1 MIESIICLGILL
13 TIIFFSLKVLP
24 KGEYSLNPLAFERT
38 VSIRGILSILVLVH
52 HFSGY
57 SGSILFA
64 PFSHIGYLLVA
75 AFFFISG
82 YGLRFSIEHKKNY
95 LSANSMLHRINK
107 LLIPYWAAVIVCIV
121 LYYMVGI
128 RFSLKQI
135 AISFIHSNDII
146 SSAWYVFEL
155 LVLYLFFF
163 ISYRAKKHRFLL
175 LLVFTVTFTVVLVFT
190 KVNTVWYRSNFA
202 FLLGVLFFEKSEC
215 IIGKI
220 KTINFKKYIIL
231 ITVEFVIL
239 ISTLILKKLIYGLNF
254 DLLTMII
261 NQIGSLVFSVL
272 MVTVMM
278 KIKFGN
284 KVLDYIGKISYEV
297 YLTHVCII
305 GVLNEFFRNRLIL
318 FFLLLLIITIGLS
331 AIESYF
337 NKKAIKQIDVLIDK
351 VCK

>member
-13 TIIFFSLKVLP
+13 TIILFNLKVLP
-24 KGEYSLNPLAFERT
+24 KGVYSLNPLAFERT

-57 SGSILFA
+57 SGSILFI

-75 AFFFISG
+75 VFFFISG

-95 LSANSMLHRINK
+95 LSTNSMLHRINK

-128 RFSLKQI
+128 RFSLWQI
-135 AISFIHSNDII
+135 AISFVCSNDII
-146 SSAWYVFEL
+146 STAWYVFEL
-155 LVLYLFFF
+155 LVLYGFFL

-175 LLVFTVTFTVVLVFT
+175 LFVLTVVFTFVLVFS
-190 KVNTVWYRSNFA
+190 KVNTIWYKSNFA

-215 IIGKI
+215 IIEKI
-220 KTINFKKYIIL
+220 KTINLKKYIVLIIVEFMIL
-231 ITVEFVIL
+231 IDAL
-239 ISTLILKKLIYGLNF
+239 LLKKLIYGLNF
-254 DLLTMII
+254 DFLIMMI

-272 MVTVMM
+272 IVTIMM
-278 KIKFGN
+278 KIKLGN

-297 YLTHVCII
+297 YLTHNCII
-305 GVLNEFFRNRLIL
+305 GVLNVFFRNRLIL
-318 FFLLLLIITIGLS
+318 FFPLVLIITIGV
-331 AIESYF
+331 ATIESYF
-337 NKKAIKQIDVLIDK
+337 NKKLTKKIDNFIDK